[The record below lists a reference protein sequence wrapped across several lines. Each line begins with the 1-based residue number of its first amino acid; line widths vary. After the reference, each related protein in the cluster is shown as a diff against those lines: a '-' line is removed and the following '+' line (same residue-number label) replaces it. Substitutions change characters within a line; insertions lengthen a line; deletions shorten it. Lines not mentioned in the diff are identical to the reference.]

1 MLGPGLDILLGDGG
15 QLHTLSHLS
24 HRMEGLQV
32 NKPTFNTLP
41 LVQEGCGA
49 ATKILGA
56 VSAPAPLFKYR
67 DMMNL

>member
-32 NKPTFNTLP
+32 NKPIFNTLP
-41 LVQEGCGA
+41 LVQGCGA

-56 VSAPAPLFKYR
+56 VSAPAPPF
-67 DMMNL
+67 